1 MEHDIT
7 YIDPNEEVR
16 CPFENG
22 VKVEVPFV
30 GIYNS
35 VLDADIENSIER
47 ELENMEG
54 DKQVLVSVDLSAI
67 YRSIADATIAICGF
81 NKATYAGCISPQFYN
96 YSDDRIFIWV
106 DKDELESARVD
117 DDEENT
123 ETIMNLLW
131 DAYDEDVIS
140 VDLDEAVGIAA
151 WHHFALGI
159 YDAWMDGNI
168 RGTYY
173 NGDEVIY
180 ENLKIEENEPTT
192 EDEV

>member
-7 YIDPNEEVR
+7 YNDPNEEVR

-35 VLDADIENSIER
+35 VLDADIEDNIER

-81 NKATYAGCISPQFYN
+81 NKAAYAGCISPQFYN

-123 ETIMNLLW
+123 ETIMNILW

-151 WHHFALGI
+151 WHHLALGI